1 MANIFDSAA
10 GGTISGVFGG
20 TDSDDTIVFSSINGT
35 DGSLDGFIIDSYVLD
50 WVRAVSYKRAY
61 NKKGNVVI
69 LGKGAGT
76 LTLKGL
82 VGPADDFERL
92 LDATSGNDVCKNA
105 NCVIKTG
112 GGYST
117 CDSSGNKTTS
127 SKPLT
132 ITAKGIVHTSINMTG
147 ALQEGS
153 VTLTSATMTFK
164 VGGVSIN

>member
-20 TDSDDTIVFSSINGT
+20 ADSDDTIVFSSINGT
-35 DGSLDGFIIDSYVLD
+35 DSALDGFVIESYSLN
-50 WVRAVSYKRAY
+50 WGRAVSYRRAY
-61 NKKGNVVI
+61 NKKGNVVV

-76 LTLKGL
+76 LTLTGL
-82 VGPADDFERL
+82 VGPADEFEQL
-92 LDATSGNDVCKNA
+92 LEATSGNDVCKNA

-117 CDSSGNKTTS
+117 CDTAGNKTTS

-132 ITAKGIVHTSINMTG
+132 ITAKAVVLTGIAMG
-147 ALQEGS
+147 GQLQEGG
-153 VTLTSATMTFK
+153 VTLTSANLSFK